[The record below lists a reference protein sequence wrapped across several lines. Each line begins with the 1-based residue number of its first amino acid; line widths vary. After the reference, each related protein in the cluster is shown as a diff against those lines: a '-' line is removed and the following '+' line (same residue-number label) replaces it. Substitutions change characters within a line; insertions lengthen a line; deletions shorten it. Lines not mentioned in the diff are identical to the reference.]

1 MSKLVNARPIILTLY
16 TVNDL
21 DYSLLQQP
29 IGILLMC
36 VFQNEETTLLSRM
49 SQWLRAHLYQ

>member
-16 TVNDL
+16 AVNDL